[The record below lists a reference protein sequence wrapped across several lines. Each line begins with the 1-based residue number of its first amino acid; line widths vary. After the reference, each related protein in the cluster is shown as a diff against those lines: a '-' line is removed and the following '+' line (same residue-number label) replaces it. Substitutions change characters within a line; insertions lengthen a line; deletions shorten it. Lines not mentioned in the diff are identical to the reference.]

1 MEALLCS
8 YNSFL
13 FKFINPNTKQRL
25 EFFFQQLLKIIL
37 FTAVFCLLIDW
48 KSLDQGLISNTNVKF
63 IIIIAT
69 VSANDAVSVISKSC
83 NISYV
88 RVLLIY
94 WSRRIFPSC
103 IRNSPCIRFFP
114 CYVPYSLRNR
124 DFLPTTCLIIESF

>member
-1 MEALLCS
+1 MEAVLCS
-8 YNSFL
+8 YNSFF

-48 KSLDQGLISNTNVKF
+48 KSLDQRLISNTNVKF

-69 VSANDAVSVISKSC
+69 VSGNDAVSVISKSC

-94 WSRRIFPSC
+94 WPRRIFPSC
-103 IRNSPCIRFFP
+103 IRNSPCMRFFS

-124 DFLPTTCLIIESF
+124 GFLPTTCLVIESF